1 MHTSFDLFLVLNFLL
16 TAKINLLGLKLFIFV
31 SPLLAQSIGSPSCE
45 PSSHVALDLQ
55 SNLLSLLVPHGR
67 RSVLA
72 RVDNFV
78 VPCVDVDARLLHLDA
93 EFPHHAGRLSLVLVC
108 LDLPLDLVG
117 VKVLSLVGLGEG
129 VVESDPGPVI
139 SETSEVGLRAL
150 RLLNSNRHYLHLVVS
165 QADFDLELVGHHELV
180 RLDRIVVILL
190 LFSHLVAFLL
200 AHHLL
205 LHLLL
210 LELLW
215 KKRGGENERFR
226 MLRLT
231 YLELLLGVLAWLHHH
246 LLPIHELLL
255 LLTVH
260 LDDVTVHVHHVAIHI
275 HHHLLLVLHGRFVN
289 HLLLATVNG
298 LVSVDLVGVGGRCW
312 LW

>member
-215 KKRGGENERFR
+215 KKRGG
-226 MLRLT
+226 
-231 YLELLLGVLAWLHHH
+231 
-246 LLPIHELLL
+246 
-255 LLTVH
+255 
-260 LDDVTVHVHHVAIHI
+260 
-275 HHHLLLVLHGRFVN
+275 
-289 HLLLATVNG
+289 
-298 LVSVDLVGVGGRCW
+298 
-312 LW
+312 